1 MPAPVISVAQM
12 REWEQATWAAGGSE
26 AQVIARVGELVAR
39 RARQMI
45 REGDTVLILAGKG
58 HNGDDALKAREHM
71 PNSGVYVH
79 RITDPETGVAEI
91 FNVPGGR
98 PALIVDGLFGIGLS
112 RPLDAKWAGL
122 IQRINDLQTQVLSV
136 DVPSG

>member
-12 REWEQATWAAGGSE
+12 REWEQATWATGRSE

-71 PNSGVYVH
+71 PDSGVYLH
-79 RITDPETGVAEI
+79 RITDPETDVAEI
-91 FNVPGGR
+91 FDMPGRR
-98 PALIVDGLFGIGLS
+98 PALSRDELFGIGLS
-112 RPLDAKWAGL
+112 RLLDRQWVAL
-122 IQRINDLQTQVLSV
+122 VQR
-136 DVPSG
+136 